1 VPHEDKQLTSPS
13 APIGIF
19 GGTFDPIHYGHL
31 RTALELLQRLSLSQ
45 VRFIPCAE
53 PPHRDE
59 PARAAHLRLR
69 MVEAAVADQP
79 AFVVDDREFIRK
91 GPSYSID
98 TLRSL
103 RLDVGSTPI
112 CLLMGMDAFLGLPE
126 WYQWQG
132 IFEYAHVVVAHRPGW
147 TAPETGLVADL
158 LVERGTEDIDRLH
171 AVASGCVLITA
182 VTQLEVSASDLR
194 ASLSAGLDPK
204 FLMPDSV
211 RAIILE
217 SGCYVE
223 AS

>member
-1 VPHEDKQLTSPS
+1 MPHEDKQLTQNS
-13 APIGIF
+13 APIGVF

-31 RTALELLQRLSLSQ
+31 RTALELFQRLSLSQ

-59 PARAAHLRLR
+59 PRRARNLRLS
-69 MVEAAVADQP
+69 MVEAAVADEP

-91 GPSYSID
+91 GPSYSVD

-103 RLDVGSTPI
+103 RLDMGTTPI
-112 CLLMGMDAFLGLPE
+112 CLLMGMDTFLGLPQ
-126 WYQWQG
+126 WYQWQD

-147 TAPETGLVADL
+147 TAPEAGIVADL
-158 LVERGTEDIDRLH
+158 LVDRGTDNIDRLH
-171 AVASGCVLITA
+171 AMASGCVLVTA

-217 SGCYVE
+217 SGCYV
-223 AS
+223 